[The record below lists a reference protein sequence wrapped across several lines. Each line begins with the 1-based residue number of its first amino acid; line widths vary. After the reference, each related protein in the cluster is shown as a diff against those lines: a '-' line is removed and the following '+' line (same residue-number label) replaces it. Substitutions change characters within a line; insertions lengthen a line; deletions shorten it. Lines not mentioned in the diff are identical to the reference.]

1 MKSFDILTA
10 LEGFLKSKGVDVPMY
25 FNYRNTDTDCFYI
38 LNTNNNE
45 KEGASGFVY
54 QKTSEIVIVSRFL
67 EMDKSQNNIKQIHEL
82 ILNIDT
88 PGISDGIL
96 TDSNN
101 NKAVCNFVELI
112 SAPRFLAVNDNQNS
126 KEYTSQYNLKYN
138 LI

>member
-1 MKSFDILTA
+1 MTTFDILTG
-10 LEGFLKSKGVDVPMY
+10 LEGFLRSKGVNTPIY
-25 FNYRNTDTDCFYI
+25 FNYRNTDINCFYI
-38 LNTNNNE
+38 LNTNNNQ

-54 QKTSEIVIVSRFL
+54 QKTSEIAIVSRFL
-67 EMDKSQNNIKQIHEL
+67 EMDKSQNNINQINDL
-82 ILNIDT
+82 ILDIDT
-88 PGISDGIL
+88 PEKSDGIL
-96 TDSNN
+96 TDINN